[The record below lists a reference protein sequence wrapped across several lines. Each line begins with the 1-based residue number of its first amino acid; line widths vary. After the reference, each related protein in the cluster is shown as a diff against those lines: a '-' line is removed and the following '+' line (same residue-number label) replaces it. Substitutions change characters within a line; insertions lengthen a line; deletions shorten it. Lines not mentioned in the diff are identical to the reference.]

1 MSGQVGGRPHK
12 QSAIQ
17 LAQERFN
24 ESKETDLMQQ
34 EDNLAVAVENQ
45 IEDDNCKAFMQRLGQ
60 LLQDSW
66 AMDRDMLQLQAMA
79 AAIKPINVHSIFAG
93 RISLCG
99 PDLTSQ

>member
-1 MSGQVGGRPHK
+1 MPCQVGGRPHK

-24 ESKETDLMQQ
+24 ESKEMDLMQF

-60 LLQDSW
+60 LLQDKW
-66 AMDRDMLQLQAMA
+66 AMDPDKQQLQAMA
-79 AAIKPINVHSIFAG
+79 AAIKPINVLSIFAG
-93 RISLCG
+93 EELLLI
-99 PDLTSQ
+99 LTSDL